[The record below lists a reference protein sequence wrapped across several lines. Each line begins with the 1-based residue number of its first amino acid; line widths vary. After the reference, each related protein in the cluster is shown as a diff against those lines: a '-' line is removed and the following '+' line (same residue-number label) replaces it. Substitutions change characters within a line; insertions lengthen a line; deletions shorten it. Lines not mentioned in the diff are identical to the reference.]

1 MNNEKG
7 HLDKSI
13 IDIRKNVGKVVIET
27 NEDIDIDAEMED
39 MVKKELEALTDY
51 QQRRY
56 RKIEKTLKN
65 FMTDQTTK
73 LKQLWKEERSQLDYT
88 ALKEI
93 RFEFD
98 QADKQVRNIISD
110 WDRRKY
116 SDPLA
121 DHLFDMHDQLFQV
134 YFQTYIKMADEKRQ
148 EAVDQRRKE
157 KELQEYKNEKRR
169 PIPTLFTLNL
179 SLIC

>member
-13 IDIRKNVGKVVIET
+13 IDIRKSVGKEVKKSE
-27 NEDIDIDAEMED
+27 EDLSKTLATLSIDADMED
-39 MVKKELEALTDY
+39 MVKNELAALTDY
-51 QQRRY
+51 QQKRY

-110 WDRRKY
+110 WDKRKY

-121 DHLFDMHDQLFQV
+121 DH
-134 YFQTYIKMADEKRQ
+134 
-148 EAVDQRRKE
+148 
-157 KELQEYKNEKRR
+157 
-169 PIPTLFTLNL
+169 
-179 SLIC
+179 